1 MSLIPFVPLFL
12 FARGQAAYAPAA
24 PLITDGASAGPNRQD
39 SPSGPVNSTRTGP
52 GSSPATANANAYG
65 NVRWPS

>member
-12 FARGQAAYAPAA
+12 FARGQAAA
-24 PLITDGASAGPNRQD
+24 LITDGASAGPTRQD
-39 SPSGPVNSTRTGP
+39 SPSGPVGSTRTGP

-65 NVRWPS
+65 NVRWPI